1 MHERIERERVWREAV
16 LGGDALAWRHG
27 YEEAFAPLSGYIRWR
42 CAGLNDVFEDVLQE
56 TWLVAV
62 KSIRK
67 FDPPAGSFLDWLRGI
82 AANLIRNHL
91 RKRHRRGSHESL
103 DGDVPTANGHAEL
116 ERSEKIAL
124 ALAELPERHERVLRA
139 KYVESR
145 SVREIARDWN
155 ESEKAI
161 ESLLSRAR
169 EAFRAAYG
177 TEE

>member
-1 MHERIERERVWREAV
+1 MHERIQRERLWREAV
-16 LGGDALAWRHG
+16 LAGDALAWQAG
-27 YEEAFAPLSGYIRWR
+27 YEEAFSPLSSYIRWR
-42 CAGLNDVFEDVLQE
+42 CAGLNDLYEDVLQE

-67 FDPPAGSFLDWLRGI
+67 FDPQVGSFLDWLRGI

-91 RKRHRRGSHESL
+91 RKRHRRGPHESL
-103 DGDVPTANGHAEL
+103 NGDVPSTNGHADL
-116 ERSEKIAL
+116 EQSEKIAL

-139 KYVESR
+139 KYVESY
-145 SVREIARDWN
+145 SVREIAQTWN

-169 EAFRAAYG
+169 EAFRQAYG